1 MCFAPKTLY
10 PEPCTTISLPNHQV
24 RSELT
29 TEWQAREAALRSEA
43 ADQRQLVEQLTTA
56 GARTAD
62 YIRNM
67 QAQLDAARAGGGG
80 GGGGGPGVSGRGGTP
95 EGSPSA
101 GGRDAAAAA
110 ATAAVATAAAAA
122 EAERL
127 QRELTTT
134 KEEAGRM
141 AAEMQA
147 QVGGLW
153 WEVSGKC
160 GGGGSVRYHDVHHQ
174 GGKGSHG
181 CRDAGAGVLEGQG
194 WGSVG

>member
-80 GGGGGPGVSGRGGTP
+80 GGGGGRGAGGSGEGGGGTP

-147 QVGGLW
+147 QVRM
-153 WEVSGKC
+153 
-160 GGGGSVRYHDVHHQ
+160 VR
-174 GGKGSHG
+174 
-181 CRDAGAGVLEGQG
+181 GV
-194 WGSVG
+194 V

>member
-1 MCFAPKTLY
+1 MCCTSEIPPLPSTLDN
-10 PEPCTTISLPNHQV
+10 PTPPPLQV

-29 TEWQAREAALRSEA
+29 TEWQAREAALRCEA

-67 QAQLDAARAGGGG
+67 QAQLDAARAGAGAGGG
-80 GGGGGPGVSGRGGTP
+80 GGGSGQQGGTP

-110 ATAAVATAAAAA
+110 ATAAVSTAAVVA

-147 QVGGLW
+147 QVRM
-153 WEVSGKC
+153 
-160 GGGGSVRYHDVHHQ
+160 VR
-174 GGKGSHG
+174 
-181 CRDAGAGVLEGQG
+181 GV
-194 WGSVG
+194 V